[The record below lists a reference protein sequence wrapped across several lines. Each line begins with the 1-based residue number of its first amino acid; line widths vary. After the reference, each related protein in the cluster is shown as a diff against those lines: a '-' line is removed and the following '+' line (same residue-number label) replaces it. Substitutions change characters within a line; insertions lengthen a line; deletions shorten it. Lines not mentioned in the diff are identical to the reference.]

1 MVQTPFYTSKQ
12 TSLKMEGV
20 NLGYSE
26 YINNYYDGKY
36 LVK

>member
-12 TSLKMEGV
+12 TSLKMKGV
-20 NLGYSE
+20 NLVYSE
-26 YINNYYDGKY
+26 YINNYYDDKY